1 MQDES
6 VINIFLIILLFSTGS
21 REVMPKKFKG
31 ENTKAVV
38 ARQRKADARHEKEE
52 RLAKEKEDEY
62 WRDDDKHVTRKQQ
75 RKVIISRIWRIN
87 LM

>member
-1 MQDES
+1 
-6 VINIFLIILLFSTGS
+6 
-21 REVMPKKFKG
+21 MPKKFKG